1 MSARVLLA
9 FAVAG
14 IALPA
19 AAAGDA
25 EHGPD
30 WAMLGFQV
38 LNTAILGALL
48 VRFARQPIRDFLARR
63 RQAIAGEIAA
73 ADQELARARAEL
85 ERVRERLAGLERE
98 ADALLRDAK
107 ERAEA
112 ERENTLARANA
123 IAVRVR
129 EEARRVAD
137 QEIERARQELRD
149 EAAALAVSHAS
160 ELLRQSV
167 RPADDERLLR
177 TYNARVGSAS

>member
-1 MSARVLLA
+1 
-9 FAVAG
+9 
-14 IALPA
+14 
-19 AAAGDA
+19 
-25 EHGPD
+25 
-30 WAMLGFQV
+30 
-38 LNTAILGALL
+38 
-48 VRFARQPIRDFLARR
+48 
-63 RQAIAGEIAA
+63 
-73 ADQELARARAEL
+73 
-85 ERVRERLAGLERE
+85 VRERLAGLERE

>member
-1 MSARVLLA
+1 VSLRVLLA
-9 FAVAG
+9 FLVG
-14 IALPA
+14 GLALPA

-30 WAMLGFQV
+30 WAMLALQV
-38 LNTAILGALL
+38 LNTGILGVLL

-73 ADQELARARAEL
+73 AEQEIARAREEVARL
-85 ERVRERLAGLERE
+85 RTRLAGLERE
-98 ADALLRDAK
+98 ADALLRDAQ

-112 ERENTLARANA
+112 ERENLLARANA
-123 IAVRVR
+123 IGVRVR

-160 ELLRQSV
+160 ELLRQNV

-177 TYNARVGSAS
+177 DYSARVGSAS